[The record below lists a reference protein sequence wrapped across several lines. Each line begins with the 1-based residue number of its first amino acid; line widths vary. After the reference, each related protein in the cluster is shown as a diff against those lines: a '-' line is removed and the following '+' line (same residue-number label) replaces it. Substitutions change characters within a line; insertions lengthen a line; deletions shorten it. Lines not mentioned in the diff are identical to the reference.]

1 MRCSLTNLLDNAL
14 FIFDTHVLYW
24 YIYGSKMERIFET
37 DCLIVPLQKIGIYGR
52 KNLVVANSRN
62 ATMHIKLKI
71 ILGRM

>member
-1 MRCSLTNLLDNAL
+1 
-14 FIFDTHVLYW
+14 
-24 YIYGSKMERIFET
+24 MERIFET